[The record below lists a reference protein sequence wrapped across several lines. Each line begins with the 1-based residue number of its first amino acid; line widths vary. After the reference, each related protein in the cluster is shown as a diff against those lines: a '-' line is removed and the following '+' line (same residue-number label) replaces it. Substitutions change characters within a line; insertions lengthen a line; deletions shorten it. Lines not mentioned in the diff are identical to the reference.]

1 MRFSPWKHWPV
12 SRPPS
17 SNGDLWL
24 CHVSGCRRAAGGQL
38 NQGAI
43 VSRRRN
49 SQETSRETSPGA
61 KLNILS
67 FVDHFVNFSFASSWF
82 QWLEA
87 WWKVGFDPQSPPHP
101 RLKKSKINEYTTA
114 AAMLKPVYFLYILR
128 YENIKVPSAF
138 HSTFSGIRAPTRN
151 GLVCLILKLGHIFQ
165 IMKLFIQQYLRQNF
179 HCRV

>member
-61 KLNILS
+61 KTQ
-67 FVDHFVNFSFASSWF
+67 HFVICWPFCQFFFRLLMVSMTGGLVKGRLW
-82 QWLEA
+82 
-87 WWKVGFDPQSPPHP
+87 PPTPH

-114 AAMLKPVYFLYILR
+114 AAMLKPVYFLYILK